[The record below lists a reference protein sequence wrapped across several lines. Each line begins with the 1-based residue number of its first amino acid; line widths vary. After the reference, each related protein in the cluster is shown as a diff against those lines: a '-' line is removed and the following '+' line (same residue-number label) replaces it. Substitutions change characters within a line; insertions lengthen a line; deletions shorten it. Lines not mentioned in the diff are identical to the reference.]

1 MKFYEFESIMTSNGY
16 SSLAQI
22 ARALGTTPQ
31 AVSNW
36 KARDQVPYHIAV
48 KLNNTSPDST
58 ESRAQQPVHH
68 IANQIN
74 DFNLSDLLLTL
85 SAQLKVIVFTVFIS
99 VFLTFTYVQFIQV
112 SIYSSSS
119 TILYSQS
126 GNSNPAGL
134 AGLASQF
141 GVSVPQN
148 SSADLS
154 NPSLFPQLIKS
165 RTFAERILSNKILV
179 SPNKP
184 KQTLFKVFTDNEES
198 NFSKNT
204 ELIQQAVSTFHGMVR
219 LENQGSLN
227 VLYVESV
234 NPTLAKELNY
244 LVLEE
249 LKKLN
254 RLFKIQHVNEKV
266 RFIEQRIVAVKND
279 LETSEKNL
287 KSFRERNRQTS
298 SPALQLE
305 LERITREVEIQ
316 KNVFLTLKQQYELSK
331 IEEVQEGSVFQI
343 LDEPKLPLY
352 PINRNIKLSLIVSFI
367 FGAGLGLV
375 LALTR
380 SYLNNSDMSERRKL
394 RQVRQYINKKSKEVF
409 LDRRITGSMA
419 ILLLI
424 FSPIYFGQQ
433 SSNPTFFGM
442 YSSKMMTINFL
453 YLAILIFLFSIF
465 IYETKKNRID
475 K

>member
-1 MKFYEFESIMTSNGY
+1 
-16 SSLAQI
+16 
-22 ARALGTTPQ
+22 
-31 AVSNW
+31 
-36 KARDQVPYHIAV
+36 
-48 KLNNTSPDST
+48 
-58 ESRAQQPVHH
+58 
-68 IANQIN
+68 
-74 DFNLSDLLLTL
+74 
-85 SAQLKVIVFTVFIS
+85 
-99 VFLTFTYVQFIQV
+99 
-112 SIYSSSS
+112 
-119 TILYSQS
+119 
-126 GNSNPAGL
+126 
-134 AGLASQF
+134 
-141 GVSVPQN
+141 
-148 SSADLS
+148 
-154 NPSLFPQLIKS
+154 
-165 RTFAERILSNKILV
+165 
-179 SPNKP
+179 
-184 KQTLFKVFTDNEES
+184 
-198 NFSKNT
+198 
-204 ELIQQAVSTFHGMVR
+204 
-219 LENQGSLN
+219 
-227 VLYVESV
+227 
-234 NPTLAKELNY
+234 
-244 LVLEE
+244 
-249 LKKLN
+249 
-254 RLFKIQHVNEKV
+254 VNEKV